1 MNSNFQVKG
10 QPLEIVFCKKCVYSN
25 QKVVPS
31 SILTDDKSHSNRKFL
46 RFNEDGVCSACET
59 VEKKSL
65 KKKDDIDWKEREFQL
80 KKNSRKISI
89 QKRFLRLYS
98 SWFRGERFCVSSLY
112 IKK

>member
-65 KKKDDIDWKEREFQL
+65 KKKMIL
-80 KKNSRKISI
+80 IGKKGN
-89 QKRFLRLYS
+89 FN
-98 SWFRGERFCVSSLY
+98 
-112 IKK
+112 